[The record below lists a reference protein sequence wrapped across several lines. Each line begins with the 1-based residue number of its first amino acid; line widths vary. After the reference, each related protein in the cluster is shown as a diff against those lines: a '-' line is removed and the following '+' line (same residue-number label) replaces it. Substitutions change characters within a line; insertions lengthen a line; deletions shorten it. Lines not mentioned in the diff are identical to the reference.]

1 MLGGG
6 ELCASSICI
15 GGRAASGAPFGASI
29 NLFPCANSR
38 RPKLSSSPPRLP
50 IGSRPFVLRQGCQRA
65 FPFFFS
71 LEGDAVLLRDQ
82 YGALLSNPLSLTYLR
97 RDYRISAL
105 NKGTPR
111 PRFFSVFFFVSLLT
125 DYNFGRCFISF
136 LVETFGPIL
145 CSRLS
150 RSFGSAFTLSSL
162 ESVRVAFDPRAK
174 RLEPFPRS
182 QGSCRRCSLGR
193 APKNRR
199 RRSTGKAAIDDA
211 SIIGSA

>member
-1 MLGGG
+1 MPPLFALAGERRLELPSAHPSTCFRAPTRVVQNFPLHRRDCQLGVV
-6 ELCASSICI
+6 LLFCAK
-15 GGRAASGAPFGASI
+15 AASA
-29 NLFPCANSR
+29 L
-38 RPKLSSSPPRLP
+38 
-50 IGSRPFVLRQGCQRA
+50 
-65 FPFFFS
+65 FFFP

-136 LVETFGPIL
+136 LVETFGPLL

-182 QGSCRRCSLGR
+182 QGSCRRF
-193 APKNRR
+193 P
-199 RRSTGKAAIDDA
+199 
-211 SIIGSA
+211 